1 MGANPNTQT
10 LKQVWFEEYQL
21 THYKQP
27 VFRAITEEKM
37 VEGKLSKGDTINW
50 SYKSDFYT
58 NDMGADGSYSTQAQ
72 TDTNEQLVINT
83 VKEVSFYEFQKDLEQ
98 AQYPVKVAYA
108 QKAMNKIFLQLDAD
122 VLSAAYLGA
131 ASTITAADFGGSAV
145 GVALSSTGANIPQ
158 IFSTANLKLQLANVI
173 YDPNLTFTKDVKLER
188 VVGMPVALISPQV
201 YQALII
207 FLGGKTTVLGDKVS
221 VSGHAGAYM
230 GFNLFVTNALTATA
244 QITIAAT
251 PTNGDTITINGLVF
265 KFVTSATNA
274 GEMTI
279 SGTSQAILRSAINA
293 PFTAVSGYVPQT
305 DNATNRLKLANLSIS
320 TFAANVATFS
330 QKGIGNL
337 TISTSFT
344 SGSNLL
350 TTGLQLQHNI
360 FGVSRSV
367 ALVLQKYPELYVN
380 PVSGKVGKDYVT
392 WCYYG
397 LKVFTYGTTQ
407 LIDVQIDSSAFVSQ
421 PTVVAN

>member
-1 MGANPNTQT
+1 MD
-10 LKQVWFEEYQL
+10 EYQL

-27 VFRAITEEKM
+27 VFRSITEEKM
-37 VEGKLSKGDTINW
+37 VEGKLTKGDTIHW
-50 SYKSDFYT
+50 SYKSDFYV
-58 NDMGADGSYSTQAQ
+58 NDMGSDGAYTTQAQ
-72 TDTNEQLVINT
+72 TDTDETLVINS

-98 AQYPVKVAYA
+98 AHYPVKVAYA
-108 QKAMNKIFLQLDAD
+108 QKAMNKIFLQIDAD

-131 ASTITAADFGGSAV
+131 TSTITAADFGGSAV

-173 YDPNLTFTKDVKLER
+173 YDPNLTFTKDVKLEK
-188 VVGMPVALISPQV
+188 VVGMPVALISPQM
-201 YQALII
+201 YQALIV

-221 VSGHAGAYM
+221 TTGHAGSYM
-230 GFNLFVTNALTATA
+230 GFNLFVSNALPWTA

-251 PTNGDTITINGLVF
+251 PTTGDTITINGMVF
-265 KFVTSATNA
+265 KFVTSATNP

-293 PFTAVSGYVPQT
+293 PFTAVSGYVAQT
-305 DNATNRLKLANLSIS
+305 DNATNRNKLAGLSLS

-330 QKGIGNL
+330 QKGIGNAI
-337 TISTSFT
+337 ISTSFT

-397 LKVFTYGTTQ
+397 IKVFTYQAPQ
-407 LIDVQIDSSAFVSQ
+407 LVDCQIDASSFTSQ
-421 PTVVAN
+421 PAVGTN

>member
-1 MGANPNTQT
+1 MGTNPNTQT

-37 VEGKLSKGDTINW
+37 VEGKLQKGDTINW
-50 SYKSDFYT
+50 SYKSDFYV
-58 NDMGADGSYSTQAQ
+58 NDMGADGSYATQAQ
-72 TDTNEQLVINT
+72 TDTNETLVINT

-131 ASTITAADFGGSAV
+131 ANTITAADFGGSAV
-145 GVALSSTGANIPQ
+145 GVVLSSTGANIPQ
-158 IFSTANLKLQLANVI
+158 IFSTANLKLQLANVV
-173 YDPNLTFTKDVKLER
+173 YDPNLTFTKDVKLEK
-188 VVGMPVALISPQV
+188 VVGMPVALISPQM

-230 GFNLFVTNALTATA
+230 GFNLFVSNALTWSS
-244 QITIAAT
+244 QVTIAAT
-251 PTNGDTITINGLVF
+251 VTNGDTITINGMVF
-265 KFVTSATNA
+265 KFVTSATNP
-274 GEMTI
+274 GEITI
-279 SGTSQAILRSAINA
+279 SGTSQTILRSAINA
-293 PFTAVSGYVPQT
+293 PFTSVSGYVAQT
-305 DNATNRLKLANLSIS
+305 DNATNRLKLAGLAIS
-320 TFAANVATFS
+320 TFATNVATFT
-330 QKGIGNL
+330 QKGIGNA
-337 TISTSFT
+337 TITTSFT

-367 ALVLQKYPELYVN
+367 AMVLQKYPELYVN

-407 LIDVQIDSSAFVSQ
+407 LIDVQIDTSNFVSQ
-421 PTVVAN
+421 PATSSN